1 MQLIRVGR
9 IAIASAVAICFVA
22 TAAAASVPG
31 NWNPPPGF
39 WSTPT
44 IAGYGRIHYESRFAY
59 QPQPDQFYK
68 IVVALTAGAKHPSQV
83 DPALDHLARIVNL
96 YVAAGVP
103 LTHLKF
109 VGIAYGAATPA
120 MMDNAHYRARFG
132 VDNPNLKLIGELR
145 KAGVVVTVC
154 AQAVAEHHIN
164 YAWVSKEV
172 PISLSALTTV
182 TVLEH
187 DGYTLM
193 QE

>member
-1 MQLIRVGR
+1 MQRIRFILVPLLVLSF
-9 IAIASAVAICFVA
+9 AAVASA
-22 TAAAASVPG
+22 AAVPSS
-31 NWNPPPGF
+31 WNPPMGF

-44 IAGYGRIHYESRFAY
+44 IPGYGRIHYESKFAY
-59 QPQPDQFYK
+59 QPQADQSYK
-68 IVVALTAGAKHPSQV
+68 IVVALTSGAAKPDQV
-83 DPALDHLARIVNL
+83 NPALDHVARIVNL

-103 LTHLKF
+103 LSHLKI
-109 VGIAYGAATPA
+109 VGIAYGATTPA
-120 MMDNAHYRARFG
+120 TMDNLHYRARYG

-145 KAGVVVTVC
+145 KAGVTIAVC
-154 AQAVAEHHIN
+154 AQAVAEHHIE

-172 PISLSALTTV
+172 TIALSGLTTV